1 MSDAPERIAFRWEV
15 GAAITSGPLMNH
27 PDYVH
32 YVRADRIE
40 ELEAKLATCRKYRD
54 AYAECDRISTHAL
67 RKAVEALDEAVYLLA
82 PDDKDMM
89 RKAGVYRIVTT
100 LAELKGEK

>member
-1 MSDAPERIAFRWEV
+1 MSEAPERIAFRWEV

-40 ELEAKLATCRKYRD
+40 ELEAKLA
-54 AYAECDRISTHAL
+54 
-67 RKAVEALDEAVYLLA
+67 KAVKALEGVQTFVKALA
-82 PDDKDMM
+82 PFTHPDHTLEPTLG
-89 RKAGVYRIVTT
+89 KALTI
-100 LAELKGEK
+100 LAELKGQNDG

>member
-40 ELEAKLATCRKYRD
+40 ELEAKL
-54 AYAECDRISTHAL
+54 EM
-67 RKAVEALDEAVYLLA
+67 AVEALVMIADGPSEMVWGV
-82 PDDKDMM
+82 DSEVREKM
-89 RKAGVYRIVTT
+89 REMESIAGLT
-100 LAELKGEK
+100 LAELKGQNDD

>member
-40 ELEAKLATCRKYRD
+40 ELEAKLERAENLLID
-54 AYAECDRISTHAL
+54 AMVQLENGKIKTRRNRA
-67 RKAVEALDEAVYLLA
+67 YLIGRFLA
-82 PDDKDMM
+82 K
-89 RKAGVYRIVTT
+89 
-100 LAELKGEK
+100 LKGETND

>member
-40 ELEAKLATCRKYRD
+40 ELEAKLA
-54 AYAECDRISTHAL
+54 
-67 RKAVEALDEAVYLLA
+67 KAVEALELSDRAIMDTTNDLDLI
-82 PDDKDMM
+82 
-89 RKAGVYRIVTT
+89 RIASVFNHMCTIRTT
-100 LAELKGEK
+100 LAELKGQADE

>member
-40 ELEAKLATCRKYRD
+40 ELEAKLA
-54 AYAECDRISTHAL
+54 
-67 RKAVEALDEAVYLLA
+67 KAVETLEFYAHVADYPFAS
-82 PDDKDMM
+82 
-89 RKAGVYRIVTT
+89 RT
-100 LAELKGEK
+100 LAGLEGETDE